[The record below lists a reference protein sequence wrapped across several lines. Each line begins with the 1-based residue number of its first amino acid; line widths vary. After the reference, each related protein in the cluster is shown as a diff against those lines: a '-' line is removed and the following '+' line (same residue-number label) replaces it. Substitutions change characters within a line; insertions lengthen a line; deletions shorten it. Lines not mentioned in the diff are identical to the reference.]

1 MVFRNSGIAGHW
13 TRKGRAAMDKLPSR
27 KAFLAFLS
35 VLIVAAAGSLG
46 AADFLYTWDPSPDA
60 GLNGYRIYQRTEDA
74 PYELLAE
81 VDVAD
86 LEDPAHP
93 GYRVTDLQPGSVYH
107 FAAASVKASGEE
119 SALSNQPCIT
129 NNGQVVECQDKD
141 QNGTVVF
148 INCFISA
155 LNR

>member
-1 MVFRNSGIAGHW
+1 
-13 TRKGRAAMDKLPSR
+13 MDKLSHR
-27 KAFLAFLS
+27 KAFLTCLS
-35 VLIVAAAGSLG
+35 VLIVAAAWPLG
-46 AADFLYTWDPSPDA
+46 AADFLYTWDPSPEA
-60 GLNGYRIYQRTEDA
+60 GLNGYRVYQAMEDT

-86 LEDPAHP
+86 LQDPDHP
-93 GYRVTDLQPGSVYH
+93 GYLVTDLQSGIAYH

-119 SALSNQPCIT
+119 SALSNQTCIT
-129 NNGQVVECQDKD
+129 DNGQVVECQDKN
-141 QNGTVVF
+141 QNGAVIF

>member
-1 MVFRNSGIAGHW
+1 
-13 TRKGRAAMDKLPSR
+13 MDKLPTR
-27 KAFLAFLS
+27 KAFLACLS
-35 VLIVAAAGSLG
+35 VLIVAAAWPLG

-60 GLNGYRIYQRTEDA
+60 GLNSYRVYQRSEDA

-86 LEDPAHP
+86 LEDPDHP
-93 GYRVTDLQPGSVYH
+93 GYLVTDLQSGGVYH

-119 SALSNQPCIT
+119 SALSNQTCIT